1 MMKKIGML
9 IGFLLLFSVP
19 VFAKM
24 SERCLDNITLQKTMN
39 YTFATDTGAKNLT
52 ITKNIDC
59 LYGCD
64 NVTNV
69 CSPDPATLN
78 MWFAGGLFALLIII
92 GAIVRQWRGY

>member
-1 MMKKIGML
+1 MKKIGIF
-9 IGFLLLFSVP
+9 IGFLLLFSAP
-19 VFAKM
+19 VSGAVTV
-24 SERCLDNITLQKTMN
+24 CLDNITLQKEMN

-59 LYGCD
+59 QYGCD

-69 CSPDPATLN
+69 CSPDPVTLN
-78 MWFAGGLFALLIII
+78 IYFAGGMFALLLII